1 MSNKKYWLLAAVAI
15 IALVCPLF
23 LIRKE
28 IVLVEYE
35 QGQFLIKDEFTIG
48 WVHSVEKEPWY
59 EIYTVYN
66 NQLYLKETYFKTFG
80 AGTPSDGTFI
90 ETDDGYIH
98 FMINKPVQ
106 EINLVVSDNVKT
118 TIYTKNEEIKLYK
131 LAADYSSI
139 SFKVQKIPLWKY
151 IRGEKYD

>member
-1 MSNKKYWLLAAVAI
+1 MSNKKYWLVAAILI

-28 IVLVEYE
+28 IVLVEFE
-35 QGQFLIKDEFTIG
+35 QGQFLIEDEFTIG
-48 WVHSVEKEPWY
+48 WIHSVEKEPWF
-59 EIYTVYN
+59 ERYTVYN

-80 AGTPSDGTFI
+80 AGTPSEGTFI
-90 ETDDGYIH
+90 ETDDGYVH

-106 EINLVVSDNVKT
+106 EINLVASDNVKT

-131 LAADYSSI
+131 LVEDYSSI
-139 SFKVQKIPLWKY
+139 SFKIQKIPLWKY

>member
-1 MSNKKYWLLAAVAI
+1 MSNKKYGLVAVLI

-59 EIYTVYN
+59 EIYKVYN

-80 AGTPSDGTFI
+80 AGTPSDGTVVK
-90 ETDDGYIH
+90 TDDGYVH

-131 LAADYSSI
+131 LVEDYSSI
-139 SFKVQKIPLWKY
+139 SFKIQKIPLWKY

>member
-1 MSNKKYWLLAAVAI
+1 MSNKKYWLLVAVLI
-15 IALVCPLF
+15 LALVCPLF

-59 EIYTVYN
+59 EIYKVYN
-66 NQLYLKETYFKTFG
+66 NHLYLKETYFKTFG

-90 ETDDGYIH
+90 ETDDGYVH

-106 EINLVVSDNVKT
+106 EINLVISDNVKT

-131 LAADYSSI
+131 LAEDYSSV
-139 SFKVQKIPLWKY
+139 SFKIQKIPLWKY